1 MVILRKLANLIYAF
15 PEGPILFDLH
25 LEWSMRVA
33 VNLKFFSG
41 RTVSHK
47 QVRFLCTLNVDQ
59 CLAAAP

>member
-25 LEWSMRVA
+25 LVWPVRVA
-33 VNLKFFSG
+33 VNLKFLSG
-41 RTVSHK
+41 RTVSHE

-59 CLAAAP
+59 CLATAP